1 MPRKPTDYKKIS
13 SLLESENREYKNELL
28 LMIDKLTK
36 TQENLEKTTEDREK
50 WRTQSI
56 KYEGAIEYLE
66 KHIFALEDKLKGK
79 K

>member
-1 MPRKPTDYKKIS
+1 MPRKPTDYKKICL
-13 SLLESENREYKNELL
+13 LLEKENSEHKNELL
-28 LMIDKLTK
+28 LIIDKLTK
-36 TQENLEKTTEDREK
+36 TQETLEEITNDREN
-50 WRTQSI
+50 WRMQSI